1 MYVDVRTRNVTYVE
15 RFYPQSRC
23 MFFFSL
29 PLYLSLLLSIYFA
42 GGKDGSGGREKGS
55 RTVYGKYIWPVKKEL
70 EREEGIT
77 ADFGGNPN
85 DSARKFREIGKYF
98 VGMRALNFLASNRTQ
113 VLANS
118 RCFIFLSEHSQR
130 GEA

>member
-23 MFFFSL
+23 MFFFFL

-42 GGKDGSGGREKGS
+42 GGKNGSGGRGKGS

-70 EREEGIT
+70 ERE
-77 ADFGGNPN
+77 
-85 DSARKFREIGKYF
+85 RRE
-98 VGMRALNFLASNRTQ
+98 
-113 VLANS
+113 
-118 RCFIFLSEHSQR
+118 
-130 GEA
+130 